1 MKVEEDPSYILLLR
15 KKFAYLESIPGVL
28 LPHPA
33 TPAIPVTPDSMQ
45 VQMQES
51 YDQQMD
57 FWANQQVRIMPNS
70 LDALL
75 SKLPAVGPTSG
86 DMYGE
91 IPVLMAA
98 QKHEMERA
106 VLKDEMEV
114 NGGETSGSMNYLV
127 NVANPMLWCMNLLFG
142 LIWCGALIVCIALYV
157 GNLNSKLMLSGYIS
171 YNLDS
176 VLWVRLTKHSDV
188 LQTTYQAGYKFL
200 I

>member
-15 KKFAYLESIPGVL
+15 KKFTYLESIPGVL
-28 LPHPA
+28 LPHPT

-45 VQMQES
+45 VQMQEC

-57 FWANQQVRIMPNS
+57 FWAYQQVRIMPSVNS

-86 DMYGE
+86 HMYGE
-91 IPVLMAA
+91 IPALMAA

-114 NGGETSGSMNYLV
+114 NGGEASGSMNYLV
-127 NVANPMLWCMNLLFG
+127 NVANRML
-142 LIWCGALIVCIALYV
+142 
-157 GNLNSKLMLSGYIS
+157 
-171 YNLDS
+171 
-176 VLWVRLTKHSDV
+176 
-188 LQTTYQAGYKFL
+188 
-200 I
+200 

>member
-127 NVANPMLWCMNLLFG
+127 NVANPML
-142 LIWCGALIVCIALYV
+142 
-157 GNLNSKLMLSGYIS
+157 
-171 YNLDS
+171 
-176 VLWVRLTKHSDV
+176 
-188 LQTTYQAGYKFL
+188 
-200 I
+200 